1 MAVHLEEV
9 SGSEAGGAAADDGDF
24 LAGVGFDGNDIGV
37 FRQDFV
43 RGEGLQECDGDG
55 LFHELPA
62 AGVFTGMRADAA
74 DGGRDGEGFVDG
86 LDRLLELTVL
96 DLLDVLL
103 AVRHGGAVQL
113 AGTAAVAGV
122 VREEQLEGGLAG
134 ADDAIGVRVDHIAL
148 HGLRGTGAEE
158 FRDTFDLDE
167 ADAAGTVD
175 GGALVK
181 AEGRDFDACT
191 QGRGEDGIGGFGND
205 FDTVNGIFD
214 RHSCSL
220 LSQCTS
226 TAPNLQAVLQ
236 LPHLTQRSGSISNG
250 LLTTPVMAFAGHWRE
265 QAEQPTHLSL
275 LME

>member
-9 SGSEAGGAAADDGDF
+9 SGSETGGAAADDGDF
-24 LAGVGFDGNDIGV
+24 LPGVGLDGNDIGV

-43 RGEGLQECDGDG
+43 RGEGLQERDGDR
-55 LFHELPA
+55 LFHQLPA

-74 DGGRDGEGFVDG
+74 DGGGDGEGFVDG
-86 LDRLLELTVL
+86 LDGFLELAVL
-96 DLLDVLL
+96 DFLNILL
-103 AVRHGGAVQL
+103 AVRHSGAVQF

-122 VREEQLEGGLAG
+122 VREEQLESRLPGT
-134 ADDAIGVRVDHIAL
+134 DDALGVRADHVAVL
-148 HGLRGTGAEE
+148 GFRGAGTEE
-158 FRDTFDLDE
+158 FRDAFDLDE

-175 GGALVK
+175 GGALVE
-181 AEGRDFDACT
+181 AEGRDVYARAD
-191 QGRGEDGIGGFGND
+191 RGGEYGIRRLCND

-214 RHSCSL
+214 RHIVGL

-236 LPHLTQRSGSISNG
+236 LPHLTQRSGSMVNG
-250 LLTTPVMAFAGHWRE
+250 LLSSPVMAFAGHWRE